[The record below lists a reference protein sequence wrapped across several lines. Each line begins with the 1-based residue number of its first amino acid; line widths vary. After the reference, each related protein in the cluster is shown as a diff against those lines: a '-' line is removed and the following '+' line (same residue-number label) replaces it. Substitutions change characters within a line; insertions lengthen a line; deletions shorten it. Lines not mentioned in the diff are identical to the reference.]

1 MFTWSC
7 YGLWWMVQGDVGR
20 WSLRAA
26 RMALTGSVLPAFDG
40 GMTGVADI
48 RECEQCGTSFVPR
61 REHARFCCAG
71 CRGVWNREHMGDLAA
86 EESALVWS
94 LTAMGDTS
102 ERLCRVRAWDRARA
116 LAVIGEAVW
125 WTTIVDATLVRH
137 HLQAYDAAM
146 ASQAPAERKLV
157 EGTLA
162 GLRFVRNRIGGQ
174 ADLAEFTG
182 PSEAGLGAGDGCVTG
197 WVWKPVPEPAL
208 GSLSPRGQAWE
219 MTRYRAYQAWLAGH
233 TIGETFGRTAAFL
246 KLAAANAPS
255 ITDAGTHAGR

>member
-1 MFTWSC
+1 MGCGGWSRA
-7 YGLWWMVQGDVGR
+7 MRGDGQC
-20 WSLRAA
+20 AA
-26 RMALTGSVLPAFDG
+26 RMALTVSVLPAFDG

-71 CRGVWNREHMGDLAA
+71 CRGVWNREHIGDLAA

-125 WTTIVDATLVRH
+125 WITIVDATLVRH

-146 ASQAPAERKLV
+146 ASQAPAERELV

-162 GLRFVRNRIGGQ
+162 GLRLSGIGSAAKPILLSSPGPAGPAWGLVMGVSPAGCGSRCRNRRW
-174 ADLAEFTG
+174 DHF
-182 PSEAGLGAGDGCVTG
+182 
-197 WVWKPVPEPAL
+197 
-208 GSLSPRGQAWE
+208 
-219 MTRYRAYQAWLAGH
+219 H
-233 TIGETFGRTAAFL
+233 
-246 KLAAANAPS
+246 
-255 ITDAGTHAGR
+255 HAGRRGR